1 MTWKL
6 LMVCAAALFL
16 GSIGHA
22 QGDCPREKAQSVP
35 RDITYGPSVSCGGL
49 SYSLGGLSL
58 STTTGCP
65 LFVLITPAHEIAVPT
80 SAMTK
85 VEHVGNDAV
94 RIFFF
99 SCRTSYLLF
108 IPISSTCVFDNA
120 ANAGT
125 VMRLVTVSCTDAD
138 A

>member
-1 MTWKL
+1 
-6 LMVCAAALFL
+6 VLFL
-16 GSIGHA
+16 GSLGRA
-22 QGDCPREKAQSVP
+22 QGDCPREKTQSVAQ
-35 RDITYGPSVSCGGL
+35 DIAYGPSVNCGGL
-49 SYSLGGLSL
+49 SYSLGGVTL

-65 LFVLITPAHEIAVPT
+65 LFVLITPAHETAVAT
-80 SAMTK
+80 TALTQVK
-85 VEHVGNDAV
+85 HVGTDAV

-125 VMRLVTVSCTDAD
+125 VLRLTTVSCDSAASD
-138 A
+138 V